1 LRNEEDAMGTFSVQA
16 RLPDGREMEV
26 FVDTGSTFSKLP
38 ASDLESL
45 GVRPSFDIEVEL
57 GDGTIVRRSVG
68 YVELE
73 VQGRQR
79 LVPVAFGGV
88 GERPL
93 LGATALEILGF
104 AVDPSR
110 KELVPAR
117 SLEIWGSVAAA
128 GMATAP

>member
-1 LRNEEDAMGTFSVQA
+1 MGTFSVRA
-16 RLPDGREMEV
+16 RLPDGREREL

-45 GVRPSFDIEVEL
+45 GVRPSFEVEAEL
-57 GDGTIVRRSVG
+57 GDGTFVRRSIG

-73 VQGRQR
+73 VQGRR
-79 LVPVAFGGV
+79 RIVPVAFGGA

-93 LGATALEILGF
+93 LGAIALEILGF

-110 KELVPAR
+110 RALVPTR
-117 SLEIWGSVAAA
+117 SMEIWARTMQRSCPASPVRS
-128 GMATAP
+128 

>member
-1 LRNEEDAMGTFSVQA
+1 MGTFSVQA
-16 RLPDGREMEV
+16 RLPNGREMEV
-26 FVDTGSTFSKLP
+26 FVDTGSTFSKLH
-38 ASDLESL
+38 ALDLESL

-57 GDGTIVRRSVG
+57 GDGTVVRRSVG

-110 KELVPAR
+110 KALVPVR

-128 GMATAP
+128 GVATAP